1 MEIKKDTPLYGISV
15 AAKLVGVHPRT
26 LRLYEEAGLI
36 CPARTKGNTRLYSGE
51 DIERLRYICYLTR
64 EKGVNLAGV
73 KLLLELEMKR
83 AYQEEG
89 KRQKV

>member
-36 CPARTKGNTRLYSGE
+36 CPARTRGNTRLYSGE

-73 KLLLELEMKR
+73 KLLLEMKR
-83 AYQEEG
+83 AYQEEE
-89 KRQKV
+89 KRQTV

>member
-36 CPARTKGNTRLYSGE
+36 CPARTKGNTRLYSVE